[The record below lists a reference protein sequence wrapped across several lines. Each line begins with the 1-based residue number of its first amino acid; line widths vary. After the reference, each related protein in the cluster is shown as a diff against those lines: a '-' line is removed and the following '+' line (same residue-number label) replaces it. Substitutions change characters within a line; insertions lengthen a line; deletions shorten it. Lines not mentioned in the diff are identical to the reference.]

1 MRVKENLPA
10 CGCVAGPLQIS
21 CGDEAATSG
30 VWSQPARSWI
40 SCRFPYPR
48 QVQHILVA
56 APHEGLAGVSIQLS
70 RIDPTSGAAV
80 VVPLVLGT
88 WHGSLSAH
96 AAPEGHWL
104 LTAQVCP
111 DPIRRMH

>member
-1 MRVKENLPA
+1 MKVKEKLPA

-30 VWSQPARSWI
+30 VWSQPARSWV

-48 QVQHILVA
+48 QVQQILVA
-56 APHEGLAGVSIQLS
+56 APLEGLAGVSVQLS
-70 RIDPTSGAAV
+70 RIDSASGAPV

-104 LTAQVCP
+104 LTAKVCP
-111 DPIRRMH
+111 DPI